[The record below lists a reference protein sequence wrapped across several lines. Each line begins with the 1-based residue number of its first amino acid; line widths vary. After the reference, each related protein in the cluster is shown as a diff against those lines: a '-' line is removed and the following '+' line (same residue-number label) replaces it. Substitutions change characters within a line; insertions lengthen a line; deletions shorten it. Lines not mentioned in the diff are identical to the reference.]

1 MQVKR
6 RPLVYLGILLL
17 VVVSAYLF
25 YNNFIVTKPSEEGVY
40 KGNLLLDEIIPSVD
54 GVGSVSFSSFRNKV
68 LVIDF
73 MAPWCEPCKFQ
84 IPILKEVES
93 IDGVEVVSINI
104 DPKYDMGYLNEF
116 KAEEEIEWFFGHS
129 PSTALKFEIN
139 AIPTILVVDR
149 NGIIV
154 YRDYFTTIIDFERI
168 LTDLI
173 T

>member
-6 RPLVYLGILLL
+6 RHLVYFGILLL

-25 YNNFIVTKPSEEGVY
+25 YINFIVTKPSEEGVY

-54 GVGSVSFSSFRNKV
+54 GVGSISFSSFRDNV

-84 IPILKEVES
+84 IPILKQVES
-93 IDGVEVVSINI
+93 IDGVEVITINI
-104 DPKYDMGYLNEF
+104 DPKYDMDYLIEF
-116 KAEEEIEWFFGHS
+116 KVEEEIEWFFGHS

-139 AIPTILVVDR
+139 AIPTILVVDK
-149 NGIIV
+149 NGVIV
-154 YRDYFTTIIDFERI
+154 YRGYFTSINDFENI
-168 LTDLI
+168 LMDLI
-173 T
+173 E